1 MTDITATTSRV
12 EELRREALLKVRA
25 EEYDQALSLYDD
37 ALAIATDDEAREL
50 LTINKADVLVALQQ
64 NGPEVQQLPII
75 VMRRRNLRHTFL
87 AAYALMYKHR
97 LQNEMKRAIF
107 YGQVALDASND
118 ANEPLWKL
126 GALNDLGIVYETDSQ
141 FEKAIDCFEKAL
153 EINRFL
159 NTGAE
164 RHFNEAAIVG
174 NLGYNKLQIG
184 KTIEGVTLI
193 LRVIDSLEGA
203 STLSDANIDLCYG
216 HLELG
221 DCDAARKYGEK
232 GLELAVE
239 PRQIRNAHYLLGEVA
254 YKLGDLDAA
263 HFHFDELAR
272 YYPQFRNLKSVLF
285 AIDLRS
291 MVNFR
296 L

>member
-1 MTDITATTSRV
+1 
-12 EELRREALLKVRA
+12 
-25 EEYDQALSLYDD
+25 
-37 ALAIATDDEAREL
+37 
-50 LTINKADVLVALQQ
+50 
-64 NGPEVQQLPII
+64 
-75 VMRRRNLRHTFL
+75 
-87 AAYALMYKHR
+87 
-97 LQNEMKRAIF
+97 
-107 YGQVALDASND
+107 
-118 ANEPLWKL
+118 
-126 GALNDLGIVYETDSQ
+126 
-141 FEKAIDCFEKAL
+141 
-153 EINRFL
+153 
-159 NTGAE
+159 
-164 RHFNEAAIVG
+164 
-174 NLGYNKLQIG
+174 
-184 KTIEGVTLI
+184 VTLI

-221 DCDAARKYGEK
+221 DCEAARKYGEK
-232 GLELAVE
+232 GLELAAE

-254 YKLGDLDAA
+254 YKMGDLDTA

>member
-1 MTDITATTSRV
+1 MNSTTPVTRV
-12 EELRREALLKVRA
+12 EELRQDGLARVRFGQYEEALPLFDAAMALTVD
-25 EEYDQALSLYDD
+25 EEV
-37 ALAIATDDEAREL
+37 REL
-50 LTINKADVLVALQQ
+50 ITINKADAMIALQQ
-64 NGPEVQQLPII
+64 SGPEVQQLPMIL
-75 VMRRRNLRHTFL
+75 MRRRNLRHTFL
-87 AAYALMYKHR
+87 AAYALMYRHR
-97 LQNEMKRAIF
+97 LENETKRAIF
-107 YGQVALDASND
+107 YGQIALDASTE

-126 GALNDLGIVYETDSQ
+126 GALNDLGIVYEIDSQ
-141 FEKAIDCFEKAL
+141 FDKAIDCFQKAL
-153 EINRFL
+153 EINRYV
-159 NTGAE
+159 NTDAE
-164 RHFNEAAIVG
+164 QNFNEAAIVG
-174 NLGYNKLQIG
+174 NLGYNKLQMG
-184 KTIEGVTLI
+184 ETVEGINLI

-221 DCDAARKYGEK
+221 DCEAARAYGEK

-254 YKLGDLDAA
+254 YKMGDLDTA